1 MTTFDRIQSISS
13 NIDKETAN
21 ALAKAYWEIRNQRL
35 TLEVF
40 RSNLID
46 HTTSDD
52 ELLAHFQKVILEVEK
67 SIDPTLESYSKNT
80 TVGRWALAQ
89 LGIGPVTTARLLS
102 HIDIDRSRTPEHLWS
117 YAGLAPKQ
125 SGKVRT
131 SYNNSLK
138 EVCIDLGKN
147 FVKYSSRDK
156 SFYGNLY
163 LDERKRRIKLNEQ
176 GEYADLAQE
185 ALANPNI
192 KDKTWEADKLVY
204 ETGKIPQDRIDAQA
218 QRYAVKIFLAHWHAV
233 AYRESFGVEY
243 VSHHKNLIPVPEWP
257 F

>member
-1 MTTFDRIQSISS
+1 MTTTDRIQSISS

-35 TLEVF
+35 ALETF
-40 RSNLID
+40 RIDLNDHSVDDDEILMYFQNLI
-46 HTTSDD
+46 
-52 ELLAHFQKVILEVEK
+52 LEIEK
-67 SIDPTLESYSKNT
+67 SIDPTLESYSKT
-80 TVGRWALAQ
+80 TAVGKWALKQ

-102 HIDIDRSRTPEHLWS
+102 YIDINRSRTPEHLWS
-117 YAGLAPKQ
+117 YAGLTPKQ
-125 SGKVRT
+125 SGKVRA

-163 LDERKRRIKLNEQ
+163 LEERKRRIKLNEQ
-176 GEYADLAQE
+176 GEYVDLAQE
-185 ALANPNI
+185 ALSNPNV
-192 KDKTWEADKLVY
+192 KDKTWEADKPIY
-204 ETGKIPQDRIDAQA
+204 ETGQIPQDRIDAQA

-233 AYRESFGVEY
+233 SYRESFGIEY
-243 VSHHKNLIPVPEWP
+243 ISHHKNLIPVPEWP